1 VVPEGVVI
9 APRRVRPGDA
19 VLVSGDVGRH
29 GIAVLSVREALAFEE
44 PVESDCAPV
53 QGLTAALLASGIDVH
68 CLRDPTRGGLAA
80 VLNEIARDASV
91 HVEVEEAQ
99 IPVEPAVLGACELLG
114 LDPLYVACEGRLV
127 AFLPEAQ
134 AERALASLRDH
145 RLGRGAAR
153 IGRVVGEG
161 KGSVVLRTRL
171 GTRRTLDL
179 LSGEQLPRIC

>member
-1 VVPEGVVI
+1 MPEGVVI

-114 LDPLYVACEGRLV
+114 LDPLYVACEGGSSRSCRKPRRS
-127 AFLPEAQ
+127 APW
-134 AERALASLRDH
+134 RACATTGSAGGPRASV
-145 RLGRGAAR
+145 GSSAR
-153 IGRVVGEG
+153 G
-161 KGSVVLRTRL
+161 KGA
-171 GTRRTLDL
+171 
-179 LSGEQLPRIC
+179 LS